1 MRGLLLAAVAV
12 VSGTASGA
20 SAADMPDLPFLRG
33 GFTDGMSTA
42 RVDWQGVYFGGQGGI
57 GESDMNFTG
66 ATQSIAAH
74 LLADTTIDT
83 SGGVSSWPVG
93 GKVSVRG
100 TGFGGFA
107 GYNSQWDEVVLGL
120 EFSYMHG
127 NFGGGQSDSIS
138 RSFADSAGY
147 TDSVTYTGTSSIS
160 VSDMATFR
168 GRAGYA
174 FGSFLPYMF
183 GGVALGRAD
192 IVRSASVVG
201 SQVNPNAVTGF
212 QTIPVNLAAADG
224 EYNHLVYGYSAG
236 LGVDVML
243 KAGLFLR
250 AEWEYIRF
258 TSAVDTSINTVRLGL
273 GYKF

>member
-1 MRGLLLAAVAV
+1 MRRLLLLAV
-12 VSGTASGA
+12 VLGAASGA
-20 SAADMPDLPFLRG
+20 NAADMPDLPFLRG
-33 GFTDGMSTA
+33 GFTDGLSTA

-57 GESDMNFTG
+57 GESNMNFTA
-66 ATQSIAAH
+66 ATQTIAAR
-74 LLADTTIDT
+74 LLSNTAIDA

-107 GYNSQWDEVVLGL
+107 GYNSQWDDVVVGL
-120 EFSYMHG
+120 EFSYLHG
-127 NFGGGQSDSIS
+127 NFGGSQSDSIG
-138 RSFADSAGY
+138 RSFTDSTGY
-147 TDSVTYTGTSSIS
+147 TDSVTYTGTSTMS
-160 VSDMATFR
+160 VSDMATLR

-174 FGSFLPYMF
+174 IGSFLPYMF

-192 IVRSASVVG
+192 IVRTATIVG
-201 SQVNPNAVTGF
+201 SQVNPNAVVGF
-212 QTIPVNLAAADG
+212 QNIPVNLAATDG
-224 EYNHLVYGYSAG
+224 EYNHLVYGYSFG

-250 AEWEYIRF
+250 AEWEYLRF
-258 TSAVDTSINTVRLGL
+258 TSAVDTSINTARLGL